1 MKNETKSKM
10 ELFEEDFSDTKK
22 FESKMENLFQYIFLN
37 IFPNILNLPRL
48 DFMNFLMTSVKSILE
63 EQYSNEIYSNE
74 KFFSLF
80 LSINKIFEKNIKN
93 ITKF

>member
-10 ELFEEDFSDTKK
+10 ELFEEDFSDAKK
-22 FESKMENLFQYIFLN
+22 FESKLENLFQYIFLN